1 VDVFGT
7 HLGLVRGRTNATPD
21 DLLRLLD
28 DHWSGTE
35 ILAGDFNAL
44 PSGPLLKSLAG
55 ADAPRAR
62 AFQDV
67 WTGARSGPKGGT
79 FHWGLGLPG
88 PRLDYVLVRP
98 PCTIESVR
106 IAGTRVG
113 RILPSDHYAVVADLR
128 IDDPHDEGGHARQ
141 PLRQVLGTW
150 AGTSTCVGNR
160 PACKDEKG
168 LWEFT
173 VSGDSIV
180 GTLVLLPGRDLAR
193 RVRVHRVAEGSVPP
207 APAD

>member
-1 VDVFGT
+1 MANVRSRWSA
-7 HLGLVRGRTNATPD
+7 LVSAAIALSLQSVPGSASCSPTTQHSTIRVMT
-21 DLLRLLD
+21 
-28 DHWSGTE
+28 
-35 ILAGDFNAL
+35 FN
-44 PSGPLLKSLAG
+44 
-55 ADAPRAR
+55 
-62 AFQDV
+62 
-67 WTGARSGPKGGT
+67 
-79 FHWGLGLPG
+79 
-88 PRLDYVLVRP
+88 VLH
-98 PCTIESVR
+98 E
-106 IAGTRVG
+106 
-113 RILPSDHYAVVADLR
+113 
-128 IDDPHDEGGHARQ
+128 

-160 PACKDEKG
+160 SACKDENVVYRFAPIDGRSSRVRLFADKVIEGKRVPMGALDFTTSKDRLSCEFKRGSAHG